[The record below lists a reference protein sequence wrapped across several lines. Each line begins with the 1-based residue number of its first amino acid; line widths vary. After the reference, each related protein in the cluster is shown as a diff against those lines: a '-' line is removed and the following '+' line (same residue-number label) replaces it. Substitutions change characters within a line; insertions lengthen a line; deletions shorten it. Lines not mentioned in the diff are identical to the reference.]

1 MSELQNFE
9 YIPTP
14 QTSSE
19 TEPLIE
25 DDEVFTW
32 ALKCQMELIGQ
43 RFSSYPEARDAANVY
58 TTELDKLAFEH
69 NVNSKTATLTG
80 EGLVMPSLILDSSLG
95 SVDVSSALIKRTT
108 SEPLPEP
115 SVSGTFFGFTP
126 YGMPLDDEKTAF
138 RAVIGYQVAVI
149 TNLNLPNFCGSLVA
163 YGPIESSTCEFLD
176 DRKLKDA
183 AVAIE
188 TLTSI
193 DDESTAVIIHK
204 IDELL
209 SSKDCF
215 SQKKLRTMARLIRKY
230 LSEDNQHFEERH
242 KDALLD
248 LVKARLGLYDSEY
261 FMLNTLSSIET
272 TVYQSNYIVG
282 GGGEG
287 RVNIKDV
294 TFAPY
299 YWKNGDDVT
308 VRPDQ
313 LALSIIIERTDEN
326 NNPKLTNVLIEK
338 IRVLHPISNAYL
350 ADE

>member
-9 YIPTP
+9 FIPTP

-19 TEPLIE
+19 TEPFIE
-25 DDEVFTW
+25 EDEVFTW

-43 RFSSYPEARDAANVY
+43 HFSSYPEARDAAEVY
-58 TTELDKLAFEH
+58 TAELDKLAFEH
-69 NVNSKTATLTG
+69 SVNGKTATLTG
-80 EGLVMPSLILDSSLG
+80 EGLVMPSLVLDSSLG
-95 SVDVSSALIKRTT
+95 SVDVSSEPIKRTT
-108 SEPLPEP
+108 SEPLSEP

-149 TNLNLPNFCGSLVA
+149 TNLNLPNFCGALVA

-204 IDELL
+204 IDALL
-209 SSKDCF
+209 SSKECF
-215 SQKKLRTMARLIRKY
+215 SQKNLRTMARLIREY

-248 LVKARLGLYDSEY
+248 LVKARLGLYDSE
-261 FMLNTLSSIET
+261 FFILNTLSSIET
-272 TVYQSNYIVG
+272 TVYQSNYIVTS
-282 GGGEG
+282 GGEG
-287 RVNIKDV
+287 RVSIKDV

-299 YWKNGDDVT
+299 YWKKGDNVT

-313 LALSIIIERTDEN
+313 LALSIIIELPDEN

-338 IRVLHPISNAYL
+338 IRVLHPVSDVYL
-350 ADE
+350 ANE